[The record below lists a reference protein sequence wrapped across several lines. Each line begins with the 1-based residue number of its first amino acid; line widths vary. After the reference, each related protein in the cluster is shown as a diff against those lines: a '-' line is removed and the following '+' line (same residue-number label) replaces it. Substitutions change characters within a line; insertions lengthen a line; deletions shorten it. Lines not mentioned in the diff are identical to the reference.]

1 MYWVITC
8 TLIWICLC
16 NHKYELHTS
25 HCFQYDLISVTTC
38 CHFHGHVSRP
48 TSREV
53 KSLSGYTYSL
63 LPETHITNTP
73 MKFNMETENQPM
85 RRRFLL
91 ETMIFRFHLKLWGSM
106 VNLAFLEAAPPAIFR
121 KKLVIEVRPCVKV
134 VRRLYLGNVAT
145 PQGQGPPPLRSK
157 VVWGLI

>member
-91 ETMIFRFHLKLWGSM
+91 ETMIFRFHLKLWGCIYFHFYICQNKSSAC
-106 VNLAFLEAAPPAIFR
+106 VCVCVCVSEHSPATSSTKSRKSTSSYYSSTKSTTIF
-121 KKLVIEVRPCVKV
+121 IF
-134 VRRLYLGNVAT
+134 
-145 PQGQGPPPLRSK
+145 
-157 VVWGLI
+157 